1 MFEKCSK
8 LHDAVSGPV
17 ASTRDA
23 LVERLQSLRDTAY
36 LLYQK
41 TKEKLG
47 YGQSLKDTVVN
58 ESEEAKEQQ
67 QDHDEQHDAVPKMKL
82 VYEAI
87 DIKKFRLTGKLNGFN
102 IRMIMADLTPH
113 IEMRVKVIIYSFK
126 SVIHSD
132 AGEIVD

>member
-1 MFEKCSK
+1 M
-8 LHDAVSGPV
+8 
-17 ASTRDA
+17 
-23 LVERLQSLRDTAY
+23 ERLQSLRDTAY

-67 QDHDEQHDAVPKMKL
+67 QDHDEQHDAVPKMKM

-87 DIKKFRLTGKLNGFN
+87 DIKEFRLTDKLNGFN
-102 IRMIMADLTPH
+102 IRMIMVDLTPH
-113 IEMRVKVIIYSFK
+113 IEMRVKVIILFIQISNP
-126 SVIHSD
+126 
-132 AGEIVD
+132 